1 MAEIRKISIPVTGMA
16 CAACAVSV
24 QSMLQ
29 SQAGVESASVN
40 YGNKTVRL
48 EYNDMLV
55 SLPDLKKLIQGI
67 GYDLFLDEEDR
78 AEKIEILEHKRFRQL
93 SLKLL
98 TAVIF
103 GIPVFVIS
111 MFFHHAFAF
120 QNYILMALSLPVVLY
135 SGSEFT
141 LPAYRQVI
149 HKVFAMDALVST
161 GTGAAFL
168 FSIFNTLFPW
178 VLEQQG
184 LEAHVYYESAVIIIA
199 FILLG
204 RYLEEKAKKSASS
217 AIRKLT
223 GLQPKTVHIERD
235 EEYFDLPPLLVL
247 PGDIADIKAGDRVP
261 IDGKILNGSSLLDES
276 SITGEPVPV
285 LKSVS
290 DPVFAGT
297 INQQGFL
304 KVEATKAGNDTTLSQ
319 IIRLVDEAQSSKPPI
334 QKLVDKIASIFVPV
348 IFLMA
353 LLTFLSWLFI
363 GHSFSHAVV
372 TTISVLI
379 IACPCALGLATPM
392 ALIAGIGRGATEG
405 ILIRNASALESASKI
420 DTVLFD
426 KTGTLTVGKPIVSK
440 WDREANA
447 TAESLMILYWMEAR
461 SNHPL
466 AKAIRDFLGNL
477 LNISEDQKKPF
488 DSFEE
493 IAGKGII
500 AKKDLSEWRVGN
512 EEFLRDSG
520 LTLNPLP
527 NKQVAGMSRVYFAVN
542 NELTA
547 SFELLDELK
556 SNARSTVLEFRK
568 MGIEPVMVSGD
579 SEDAAIQMG
588 EAAGISRIF
597 GRVMPEG
604 KGNLVKSLQSE
615 GKKVGMIGDGINDA
629 YALAQSDLGIAMGN
643 GTDIAIES
651 AGIVLLQSDLEH
663 SVRALRL
670 SRAVVQIIKQNL
682 FWAFFYNLIAV
693 PVAAGLLY
701 PFTGFLLNPMLAGA
715 AMAMSSVTVV
725 VNSLRLHKMK
735 LS

>member
-1 MAEIRKISIPVTGMA
+1 MA